1 MGVKLALLACVVVG
15 VTVNATMDCPYRN
28 EYDANET
35 ILVANN
41 AICSSQGG
49 TMLPVCL
56 INRDCTVVRRFSSTN
71 TSFLSAN
78 TTFSSFNTS
87 FLVVGSGIRAIG
99 DLSDYPDNLP
109 LRVSDCSNRFTLK
122 NAIFPPQ
129 LVNLTISN
137 CYISYSEFNTIIWP
151 NSSMTLTLNYC
162 NISNQHFN
170 FPPNVVELN
179 LVKNILD
186 MIPSEVA
193 HRPNLRTLDV
203 SWNYIGGITSMNLSS
218 LSSLTLDF
226 NNLQAIQNVHFSDRL
241 NYLSA
246 KFITLSRFEVN
257 NDTYDVL
264 ESLYYL
270 GSLVL
275 ETEYTLSGRSQCELA
290 QGHMTTLGSNMSVCV
305 VPSFAENVPEE
316 LFVEDKTNYL
326 QIILWIIGCLVILV
340 VVATVYV
347 IRRRRVAESRLPTK
361 DTWDYMM

>member
-1 MGVKLALLACVVVG
+1 MGIKLALLACAVVG
-15 VTVNATMDCPYRN
+15 VPVNATLDCPYRN
-28 EYDANET
+28 GYDENET
-35 ILVANN
+35 ILVASNT
-41 AICSSQGG
+41 ICASQGG
-49 TMLPVCL
+49 KMLPVCL
-56 INRDCTVVRRFSSTN
+56 IDRDCTVVGRFSSTN
-71 TSFLSAN
+71 TSFPSAN
-78 TTFSSFNTS
+78 STFSSFNIS
-87 FLVVGSGIRAIG
+87 SLVVGSGIRAIG

-129 LVNLTISN
+129 LVNITISN
-137 CYISYSEFNTIIWP
+137 CYVSYTDFNAIIWP

-179 LVKNILD
+179 LVKNKLD
-186 MIPSEVA
+186 MIPPEVA

-203 SWNYIGGITSMNLSS
+203 SWNYIGAITSINLSS

-241 NYLSA
+241 DYLSA
-246 KFITLSRFEVN
+246 KYITLSRFEVN

-264 ESLYYL
+264 EWLYYH

-305 VPSFAENVPEE
+305 LPSYVENVPDEVFAEE
-316 LFVEDKTNYL
+316 KTNYV
-326 QIILWIIGCLVILV
+326 QIILWVIACLVIVVLV
-340 VVATVYV
+340 AAVYV